1 MNWFKKKLKSDPLTF
16 EKHRLDAELQEIEKR
31 IQETESAQKHVSTSP
46 PRSPYEEM
54 PVVRADIPNH
64 FDHPASQPKSTSTR
78 FQKAYELEVCPDISA
93 QDPIRGRINLWRLWA
108 RLRRFLSQ
116 SSSISK
122 GSSLDEGF
130 APSQIFDTKKA
141 PKNSARDESNSPTP
155 LPAGRRFP
163 SYRLGCHSHV
173 FKTLISK

>member
-1 MNWFKKKLKSDPLTF
+1 MNWFKKKLKSDTLTF

-130 APSQIFDTKKA
+130 APSQIFDTKKLQ
-141 PKNSARDESNSPTP
+141 RT
-155 LPAGRRFP
+155 RREMKVIRR
-163 SYRLGCHSHV
+163 RLYLLVAV
-173 FKTLISK
+173 FLLIVWGVILMFLKH